1 MTKYTVRQ
9 IADMLHT
16 NPETVRRWIR
26 AGKLKSQQD
35 SAKGENI
42 IYKSDLDK
50 FLNDTPKYA
59 SIVAELAIGSAIVSP
74 LGAVASA
81 IASGTVLAY
90 IKGNMDNSRIS
101 KQELSTLLECAIAE
115 KKKEISEQQEA
126 VDAATKKL
134 QKFKKELAELEN
146 MIPSINER
154 GE

>member
-1 MTKYTVRQ
+1 MKKYTVRQ

-42 IYKSDLDK
+42 IYKSDLDE
-50 FLNDTPKYA
+50 FLNNTPKYA
-59 SIVAELAIGSAIVSP
+59 SIVAGLAIGSTIVSP

-81 IASGTVLAY
+81 IASGTVLAF
-90 IKGNMDNSRIS
+90 IKSNIQNTQIS
-101 KQELSTLLECAIAE
+101 NQELLTLLGCAIAE
-115 KKKEISEQQEA
+115 KEKEISDQEEV

-134 QKFKKELAELEN
+134 KKYRKELEDLKN
-146 MIPSINER
+146 MLPCIEER
-154 GE
+154 SD

>member
-42 IYKSDLDK
+42 IYQSDFDE
-50 FLNDTPKYA
+50 FLKNSPKYA
-59 SIVAELAIGSAIVSP
+59 SIVAGIAIGSTVVSP
-74 LGAVASA
+74 LGAVAAA

-90 IKGNMDNSRIS
+90 IKGNLENYQIS
-101 KQELSTLLECAIAE
+101 KTELTTLLNCAIVE
-115 KKKEISEQQEA
+115 KEKEISDQQEVFNA
-126 VDAATKKL
+126 PEN
-134 QKFKKELAELEN
+134 KF
-146 MIPSINER
+146 ER
-154 GE
+154 SE

>member
-59 SIVAELAIGSAIVSP
+59 SIVAGLAIGSAIVPP
-74 LGAVASA
+74 LGAVSV
-81 IASGTVLAY
+81 IASGTVLAF
-90 IKGNMDNSRIS
+90 IKSNMDNSRIS

-115 KKKEISEQQEA
+115 KKKEISEQQEV

-134 QKFKKELAELEN
+134 KKFKNELAELEN

-154 GE
+154 SE

>member
-1 MTKYTVRQ
+1 MKKYTVRQ

-42 IYKSDLDK
+42 IYKSDLDE
-50 FLNDTPKYA
+50 FLNNTPKYA
-59 SIVAELAIGSAIVSP
+59 SIVAGLAIGSTIVSP

-81 IASGTVLAY
+81 IASGTVLAF
-90 IKGNMDNSRIS
+90 IKSNIQNTQIS
-101 KQELSTLLECAIAE
+101 NQELLTLLGCAIAE
-115 KKKEISEQQEA
+115 KEKEISDQEEA

-134 QKFKKELAELEN
+134 KKYRKELEDLKN
-146 MIPSINER
+146 MLPCIEER
-154 GE
+154 SD